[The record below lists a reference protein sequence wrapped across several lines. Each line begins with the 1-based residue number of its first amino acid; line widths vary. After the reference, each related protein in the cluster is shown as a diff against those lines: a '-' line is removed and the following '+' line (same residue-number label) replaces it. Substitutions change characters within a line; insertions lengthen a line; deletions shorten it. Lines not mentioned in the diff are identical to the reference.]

1 MFNWIA
7 KDNVLLVLIH
17 CSQFKGQLI
26 NDVTILTSMIR
37 EADIGEAIL
46 QTSTKLYLV
55 GFFEAVLGHSYGNP
69 S

>member
-37 EADIGEAIL
+37 EDYIGEAIL
-46 QTSTKLYLV
+46 QTSTKIFLV
-55 GFFEAVLGHSYGNP
+55 GFFEAVLGHSYGNA